1 MPRRFHNV
9 CMLHALEAPIL
20 SAHPTIRHG
29 FFTRDGGVSGGVY
42 GGLNC
47 GLGSADAADDVIENR
62 RRVAAHLGASG
73 GHVVTLYQEHGTTA
87 RTVTGAIPREHLPK
101 ADAVVTKAKGLAI
114 GVLTADCGPVLFADP
129 DVGVV
134 AAAHAGWRGALA
146 GILPSTIVEMERL
159 GAKRQRIV
167 AAVGPCI
174 GQAAYE
180 VSLDFEAAFLLKDLM
195 NARYFIIP
203 PGSTK
208 PHFDLA
214 AFIVDELTGLGLA
227 AVESRAVCTHS
238 NESQFFSYRRSTQ
251 RNEPDYGR
259 QISAIVVA

>member
-1 MPRRFHNV
+1 
-9 CMLHALEAPIL
+9 MLHALTAPIL
-20 SAHPTIRHG
+20 LAHPNIRHG
-29 FFTRDGGVSGGVY
+29 FFTREGGVSGGVY
-42 GGLNC
+42 SGLNC
-47 GLGSADAADDVIENR
+47 GLGSADAADDVLENR
-62 RRVAAHLGASG
+62 RRIAAHLGASD

-87 RTVTGAIPREHLPK
+87 RTVTAAIPRDLLPK

-129 DVGVV
+129 EVGVV

-146 GILPSTIVEMERL
+146 GILPSTVLEMERL
-159 GAKRQRIV
+159 GAKRQRII

-180 VSLDFEAAFLLKDLM
+180 VSQEFEAEFLLKDLM

-203 PGSTK
+203 PGSAK
-208 PHFDLA
+208 PHFDLTGY
-214 AFIVDELTGLGLA
+214 IVDQLGALGLGG
-227 AVESRAVCTHS
+227 VESCAVCTHG